1 MWNLKTNWLLRAID
15 RMKTGGINLEL
26 EKQNEG
32 VQETALT
39 AAEQG
44 AAVRVETEGTA
55 QETKRP
61 RRRTPSRGR
70 RIAAEAKTKET
81 AAESSE
87 DKGAAR
93 TTRRRTQ
100 NTRSQNQNHEGQSK
114 RGAVQRAVQTG
125 GQRSSQTGAHENG
138 KRRELPAKTAARSSA
153 KKGTENYSIRRFRAD
168 RHEYYCLRVR
178 RQYCGG

>member
-1 MWNLKTNWLLRAID
+1 MFYLPCLKSCWRTRMWSFRNDWFQ
-15 RMKTGGINLEL
+15 RMAEKLKTGGINLEL

-138 KRRELPAKTAARSSA
+138 KRRELPAKTAARYSA
-153 KKGTENYSIRRFRAD
+153 KKGTENKES
-168 RHEYYCLRVR
+168 
-178 RQYCGG
+178 

>member
-61 RRRTPSRGR
+61 RRRTPARGR
-70 RIAAEAKTKET
+70 RSAAEAKTKET
-81 AAESSE
+81 AAEISE
-87 DKGAAR
+87 DKGEMCIRDRENPGKTGVCRAAFFHLAVSGSA
-93 TTRRRTQ
+93 Q
-100 NTRSQNQNHEGQSK
+100 K
-114 RGAVQRAVQTG
+114 R
-125 GQRSSQTGAHENG
+125 
-138 KRRELPAKTAARSSA
+138 
-153 KKGTENYSIRRFRAD
+153 
-168 RHEYYCLRVR
+168 
-178 RQYCGG
+178 

>member
-1 MWNLKTNWLLRAID
+1 M
-15 RMKTGGINLEL
+15 EL

-87 DKGAAR
+87 DKRGCSDYAP
-93 TTRRRTQ
+93 Q
-100 NTRSQNQNHEGQSK
+100 NT
-114 RGAVQRAVQTG
+114 
-125 GQRSSQTGAHENG
+125 
-138 KRRELPAKTAARSSA
+138 
-153 KKGTENYSIRRFRAD
+153 
-168 RHEYYCLRVR
+168 EY
-178 RQYCGG
+178 QKPEPES

>member
-100 NTRSQNQNHEGQSK
+100 NTEARTRIMRDSPREGPFSGLSRPEASAALRQELMRTE
-114 RGAVQRAVQTG
+114 RGG
-125 GQRSSQTGAHENG
+125 SF
-138 KRRELPAKTAARSSA
+138 LPKQQPDLPQ
-153 KKGTENYSIRRFRAD
+153 KKERKIRKS
-168 RHEYYCLRVR
+168 
-178 RQYCGG
+178 

>member
-1 MWNLKTNWLLRAID
+1 MLCFPSLKSCWRMRMWNLKTNWLLRAID

-138 KRRELPAKTAARSSA
+138 KRRELPAKTADLPQ
-153 KKGTENYSIRRFRAD
+153 KKERKIRKS
-168 RHEYYCLRVR
+168 
-178 RQYCGG
+178 